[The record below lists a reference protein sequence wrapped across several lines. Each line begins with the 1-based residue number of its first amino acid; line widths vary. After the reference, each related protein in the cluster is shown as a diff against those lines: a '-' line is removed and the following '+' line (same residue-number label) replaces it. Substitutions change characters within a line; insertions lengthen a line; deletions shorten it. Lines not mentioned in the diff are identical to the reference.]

1 MKPYSNDLRR
11 RIVEAYDSGE
21 YSLDEAAELF
31 SVSLATVKNFVRRNR
46 LTGSADSLP
55 HAGGKKPALNEK
67 ARNFLAEL
75 VKRNNDLTLA
85 QLCRRVKARHKKA
98 VSVPTI
104 GRLLQAMGL
113 PRKKSHS
120 TQLSATRPGSS
131 KREVSTS
138 KRSAG

>member
-21 YSLDEAAELF
+21 HSLAEVAELF

-46 LTGSADSLP
+46 LTGTADALP
-55 HAGGKKPALNEK
+55 HAGGRKAALNEK
-67 ARNFLAEL
+67 ARNFIAGV
-75 VKRNNDLTLA
+75 VKQNNDLTLA

-98 VSVPTI
+98 VSVPTM
-104 GRLLQAMGL
+104 GRLLQALDL
-113 PRKKSHS
+113 PGKKSRS
-120 TQLSATRPGSS
+120 TPQSATLKGFS
-131 KREVSTS
+131 KRGVSTG

>member
-21 YSLDEAAELF
+21 HSLAEVAELF

-46 LTGSADSLP
+46 LTGTADALP
-55 HAGGKKPALNEK
+55 HAGGRKAALNEK
-67 ARNFLAEL
+67 ARNFIAGV
-75 VKRNNDLTLA
+75 VKQNNDLTLA

-98 VSVPTI
+98 VSVPTM
-104 GRLLQAMGL
+104 GRLLQALDL
-113 PRKKSHS
+113 PRKKSRS
-120 TQLSATRPGSS
+120 TPQSATLKEFS
-131 KREVSTS
+131 KRGVSTG

>member
-21 YSLDEAAELF
+21 YSLAEVAELF

-46 LTGSADSLP
+46 LTGSADALP

-67 ARNFLAEL
+67 ARSFLCEL
-75 VKRNNDLTLA
+75 VKQNNDLTLA

-104 GRLLQAMGL
+104 GRLLQALGL

-120 TQLSATRPGSS
+120 TRVSATLQESN
-131 KREVSTS
+131 KRELSTG